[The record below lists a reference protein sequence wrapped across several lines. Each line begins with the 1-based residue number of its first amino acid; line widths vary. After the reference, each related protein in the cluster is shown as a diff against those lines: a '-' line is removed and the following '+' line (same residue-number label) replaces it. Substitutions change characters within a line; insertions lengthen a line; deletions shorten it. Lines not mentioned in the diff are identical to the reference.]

1 MEFPPDWNVVEA
13 EQFSTAQPRA
23 AGLLG
28 MELLIQARPNGRMI
42 DHFRVTLGGS
52 RILDVNFQLAN
63 LVASPA
69 AKLWR
74 AKMQIWPRDV
84 DVRRNMVSTTWMDFA
99 TLVSTRECHVV
110 DVSGENETPVQSEEV
125 LAALTAASAAA
136 ALRFAT
142 VVGGDK
148 KMYLSLQGLPA
159 SADLLLGKPAFRG

>member
-1 MEFPPDWNVVEA
+1 V
-13 EQFSTAQPRA
+13 A
-23 AGLLG
+23 A
-28 MELLIQARPNGRMI
+28 
-42 DHFRVTLGGS
+42 
-52 RILDVNFQLAN
+52 
-63 LVASPA
+63 PA